1 MLLLENPENQNFFST
16 CWFRDINQEFQQICH
31 HQSYSNTSNISTSS
45 YHSYKISD
53 KLFYWRQIYL
63 LLATTFTIIMPI
75 CLIIGCNVKVL
86 TIASYQRHRIASAI
100 YEATLSAQVAI
111 THQKNPFFMP
121 NFLNQPFFYHTRT
134 NPNELKRKSQKAL
147 VAVIELVSSTVVV
160 YCPYYLYVIWYGFYM
175 KTKSL
180 EPDYFEQRPTINL
193 SVPTFLVQ
201 FLMLCSPTVTAMLY
215 GVKNK
220 QIQMSIKHFW
230 RKQKTRIELHYEIQ
244 ARTPSTCGS
253 RRPSITDLANVQQSV
268 SGLIIKIF
276 IIN

>member
-1 MLLLENPENQNFFST
+1 MFVF
-16 CWFRDINQEFQQICH
+16 
-31 HQSYSNTSNISTSS
+31 
-45 YHSYKISD
+45 
-53 KLFYWRQIYL
+53 
-63 LLATTFTIIMPI
+63 
-75 CLIIGCNVKVL
+75 KVL

-160 YCPYYLYVIWYGFYM
+160 YCPYYIFVVWYGFYM
-175 KTKSL
+175 KSKSL
-180 EPDYFEQRPTINL
+180 EPDWKSSTDILSIPTE
-193 SVPTFLVQ
+193 VVQ
-201 FLMLCSPTVTAMLY
+201 FLMLCSPTVNAILY

-220 QIQMSIKHFW
+220 QIQMSIKNFW

-253 RRPSITDLANVQQSV
+253 RRPSITDIANVQQAV
-268 SGLIIKIF
+268 SITFRNHVHFKQSLSIF
-276 IIN
+276 VIAAAATTTFETSALRFLFWYIIINYLIPR